1 MLYSNMG
8 MTDRW
13 FRIFA
18 GFALMSQAFVGL
30 NEPLFLFGFIPAL
43 MGVSGWCPVFSL
55 VNWTSMS
62 SDEIQEQLSKYKN
75 ESEVE
80 HSSSHHRNSNTKNR
94 AA

>member
-1 MLYSNMG
+1 MFTNMG

-13 FRIFA
+13 FRIFV
-18 GFALMSQAFVGL
+18 GFALMSQAFMGI
-30 NEPLFLFGFIPAL
+30 NEPLFLFGFFPAL

-62 SDEIQEQLSKYKN
+62 SNEIQEQLNRYKN
-75 ESEVE
+75 DSSGESD
-80 HSSSHHRNSNTKNR
+80 HSHHRGHNGKNH